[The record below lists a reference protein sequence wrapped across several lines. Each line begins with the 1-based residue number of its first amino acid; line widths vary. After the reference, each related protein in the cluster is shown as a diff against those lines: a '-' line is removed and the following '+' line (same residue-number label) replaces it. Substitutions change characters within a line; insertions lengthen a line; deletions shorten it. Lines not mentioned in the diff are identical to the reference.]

1 MEELDEKASNFSER
15 RKRILAA
22 AVPAERILESGR
34 QAKSIMPELEVG
46 GGGGGERE
54 RVVGHSFP
62 GEQTKKKKKKSLKP
76 SAVGFCLSDM
86 QT

>member
-46 GGGGGERE
+46 GGGGERERE

-62 GEQTKKKKKKSLKP
+62 EEQTKKKKSLKP

>member
-62 GEQTKKKKKKSLKP
+62 EEQTKKKKSLKP
-76 SAVGFCLSDM
+76 SAVGFYLSDM